1 MPASE
6 KTAEFLAEFHACER
20 RLRAY
25 VRCQV
30 QRIQDAEEVYQEIS
44 AVLWTHFD
52 KFQPGSNFFSWAC
65 EVARRQVLANHR
77 HRRRMAELIGSE
89 LLNQIAVEMLKASE
103 SADLRAE
110 ALGICLE
117 KLAPYS
123 VHVCARTLLPRQ
135 KLGADRRRAELLGF
149 RGAEDAHSEFT
160 RCSMIA
166 SSRSCRARRLEDERP

>member
-6 KTAEFLAEFHACER
+6 KTAEFLAEFHVCER

-44 AVLWTHFD
+44 AVLWTHYD

-89 LLNQIAVEMLKASE
+89 LLDQIAVEMLKESE
-103 SADLRAE
+103 SADPRAE
-110 ALGICLE
+110 ALCICLE

-123 VHVCARTLLPRQ
+123 VHVLRERYYRDKSSAQIAAEQNCSVSAVQKTLKRIYKVLHDCIESVLSDKEAGR
-135 KLGADRRRAELLGF
+135 
-149 RGAEDAHSEFT
+149 
-160 RCSMIA
+160 
-166 SSRSCRARRLEDERP
+166 

>member
-103 SADLRAE
+103 SADLRVE

-123 VHVCARTLLPRQ
+123 VHILRDATTAT
-135 KLGADRRRAELLGF
+135 KARRRSPPSRTARF
-149 RGAEDAHSEFT
+149 PRCRRRSSEFT

-166 SSRSCRARRLEDERP
+166 SSRSCRTRRLEDERP